1 MVALLS
7 VFVLLLASIL
17 PTCDARVRRAKAIAS
32 ATASAVGGNASVQVL
47 VTDLPTVADAIAV
60 ELASGPITAFAATH
74 AFTSLDVGKFTGT
87 AFLATLFDAGS
98 AIGGPQKNG
107 NSAFVLHEDGGCSFG
122 IAGVASGGQ
131 CSLDVVVNN
140 NLAKWTCTCDAM
152 TLYKGV
158 NYPYKGQFPGCAF
171 VYPNVATATLDTLLG
186 SDFDQLIIRKNGKST
201 LSCKEKGYEEPVFP

>member
-7 VFVLLLASIL
+7 VFVLLVASII
-17 PTCDARVRRAKAIAS
+17 PTCDARVRRARAS
-32 ATASAVGGNASVQVL
+32 ATASAAGANASVQVL
-47 VTDLPTVADAIAV
+47 VTDLPPTVAEAIAV
-60 ELASGPITAFAATH
+60 ADASGPITAFAATH

-158 NYPYKGQFPGCAF
+158 KYPYKGQFPGCAF

-186 SDFDQLIIRKNGKST
+186 SDFDRLIIRKNGKSN
-201 LSCKEKGYEEPVFP
+201 LSCKEKGYMEPVFP